1 MIVGVLA
8 LQGAVREHLERVR
21 RCGSGTLAVKK
32 LSDLTSLD
40 GLIIPGGEST
50 TIGKL
55 LVKYNFVDPIRQLSE
70 AGIPIFGTCA
80 GLILLAKRITEGS
93 QPLLKLM
100 DIEARRNAFGRQR
113 ESFEAD
119 LSIPDLG
126 EKPFPGVFIRAPW
139 IESVGDGV
147 QVMAEFN
154 GKAVMARQN
163 SLLVAA
169 FHPELTDDTRVHR
182 YFLDM
187 IKENQKSAVG
197 SPGLEV

>member
-32 LSDLTSLD
+32 LSDLSCLD

-55 LVKYNFVDPIRQLSE
+55 LIKYDFIEPIRQLSE

-80 GLILLAKRITEGS
+80 GLILLAGKITEGS
-93 QPLLKLM
+93 QPLLELM

-113 ESFEAD
+113 ESFETD

-147 QVMAEFN
+147 RVMAEFN

-163 SLLVAA
+163 SLLVAS
-169 FHPELTDDTRVHR
+169 FHPELTDDLRVHR

-187 IKENQKSAVG
+187 VRESLSLKSGV
-197 SPGLEV
+197 

>member
-32 LSDLTSLD
+32 LSDLSCLD

-55 LVKYNFVDPIRQLSE
+55 LIKYDFIEPIRQLSQ

-80 GLILLAKRITEGS
+80 GLILLAGKITEGS
-93 QPLLKLM
+93 QPLLELM

-113 ESFEAD
+113 ESFETD

-126 EKPFPGVFIRAPW
+126 EKPFLGVFIRAPW

-147 QVMAEFN
+147 RVMAEFN

-169 FHPELTDDTRVHR
+169 FHPELTDDLRVHR

-187 IKENQKSAVG
+187 VRESLSLKSGV
-197 SPGLEV
+197 

>member
-32 LSDLTSLD
+32 LSDLSCLD

-55 LVKYNFVDPIRQLSE
+55 LIKYDFIEPIRQLSQ

-80 GLILLAKRITEGS
+80 GLILLAGKITEGS
-93 QPLLKLM
+93 QPLLELM

-113 ESFEAD
+113 ESFETD

-147 QVMAEFN
+147 RVMAEFN

-169 FHPELTDDTRVHR
+169 FHPELTDDLRVHR

-187 IKENQKSAVG
+187 VRESLSLKSGV
-197 SPGLEV
+197 